1 MSSKTAQ
8 KGSLETHTN
17 SKQNEKEY
25 AGPHRSD
32 SNFLYF
38 CVHLLGVRIAVV
50 FSGAKKSRHHKDV
63 WIFVLSEGCDIT
75 HRCHACA
82 WNCRAIEPNGFGP
95 TYESPKKETIR
106 MDGFLWYPNTIEQLL
121 TRTGILRRL
130 RRLRVA
136 SAFVLTAGQNQ
147 RHCIPLPCLRMEL
160 PGDRTQ
166 WVRSDIRITKKETI
180 RMDGFFFVFSEHYGS
195 LDYGAFSIILSP
207 RTSEQFLPTLFQ
219 FQHSSIAKKC
229 RRLFAIGILLIQ
241 SDDDLL
247 AASGI

>member
-1 MSSKTAQ
+1 MHRNCPADRLQNQQLQHALLELLQKTFFHPHHPCISKYFVLLNIKYHISPSLSSKTAQ

-75 HRCHACA
+75 YPCHACA
-82 WNCRAIEPNGFGP
+82 WNCRVIEPNGFDP

-106 MDGFLWYPNTIEQLL
+106 MDGF
-121 TRTGILRRL
+121 
-130 RRLRVA
+130 
-136 SAFVLTAGQNQ
+136 
-147 RHCIPLPCLRMEL
+147 
-160 PGDRTQ
+160 
-166 WVRSDIRITKKETI
+166 
-180 RMDGFFFVFSEHYGS
+180 FFVFSLHY
-195 LDYGAFSIILSP
+195 
-207 RTSEQFLPTLFQ
+207 R
-219 FQHSSIAKKC
+219 
-229 RRLFAIGILLIQ
+229 
-241 SDDDLL
+241 
-247 AASGI
+247 

>member
-75 HRCHACA
+75 YRRHACA

-106 MDGFLWYPNTIEQLL
+106 MDGFLWYPNTIDQLL

-180 RMDGFFFVFSEHYGS
+180 RMDGFFFGDPYGNRTHITAVKGRCLNLLTNGPGS
-195 LDYGAFSIILSP
+195 GNLTRTDDTPGMNRMLYQLSY
-207 RTSEQFLPTLFQ
+207 
-219 FQHSSIAKKC
+219 A
-229 RRLFAIGILLIQ
+229 AIFTC
-241 SDDDLL
+241 
-247 AASGI
+247 AASHGHDVL

>member
-1 MSSKTAQ
+1 MYFVLLNIKYHISPSLSSKTAQ

-75 HRCHACA
+75 YRCHACA

-106 MDGFLWYPNTIEQLL
+106 MDGFFFGDPYGNRTHITAVKGRCLNLLTNGPGSGNL
-121 TRTGILRRL
+121 TRTDDTPGM
-130 RRLRVA
+130 
-136 SAFVLTAGQNQ
+136 N
-147 RHCIPLPCLRMEL
+147 RML
-160 PGDRTQ
+160 YQ
-166 WVRSDIRITKKETI
+166 
-180 RMDGFFFVFSEHYGS
+180 
-195 LDYGAFSIILSP
+195 LSY
-207 RTSEQFLPTLFQ
+207 
-219 FQHSSIAKKC
+219 A
-229 RRLFAIGILLIQ
+229 AIFTC
-241 SDDDLL
+241 
-247 AASGI
+247 AASHGHDVL

>member
-106 MDGFLWYPNTIEQLL
+106 MDGFLWYPNTIDQLL

-160 PGDRTQ
+160 PGDRTL

-180 RMDGFFFVFSEHYGS
+180 RMDGFFFGDPYGNRTHITAVKGRCLNLLTNGPGS
-195 LDYGAFSIILSP
+195 GNLTRTDDTPGMNRMLYQLSY
-207 RTSEQFLPTLFQ
+207 
-219 FQHSSIAKKC
+219 A
-229 RRLFAIGILLIQ
+229 AIFTC
-241 SDDDLL
+241 
-247 AASGI
+247 AASHGHDVL

>member
-1 MSSKTAQ
+1 MQ

-75 HRCHACA
+75 YRCHACA
-82 WNCRAIEPNGFGP
+82 WNCRVIEPNGFDP

-106 MDGFLWYPNTIEQLL
+106 MDGFLWYPNTIDQLL

-180 RMDGFFFVFSEHYGS
+180 RMDGFFFGDPYGNTPPTAS
-195 LDYGAFSIILSP
+195 APCRLGICFDRRSKPAALHTAAMLAHGIAGRSNPMGSVRHTNHQKRNHP
-207 RTSEQFLPTLFQ
+207 DGWFLFW
-219 FQHSSIAKKC
+219 
-229 RRLFAIGILLIQ
+229 
-241 SDDDLL
+241 
-247 AASGI
+247 

>member
-1 MSSKTAQ
+1 MYFVLLNIKYNISPSLSSKTAQ

-32 SNFLYF
+32 SNFFYF

-75 HRCHACA
+75 YRCHACA

-106 MDGFLWYPNTIEQLL
+106 MDGFFLCFHYTIDE
-121 TRTGILRRL
+121 RGNPRFRERR
-130 RRLRVA
+130 
-136 SAFVLTAGQNQ
+136 
-147 RHCIPLPCLRMEL
+147 
-160 PGDRTQ
+160 
-166 WVRSDIRITKKETI
+166 
-180 RMDGFFFVFSEHYGS
+180 
-195 LDYGAFSIILSP
+195 
-207 RTSEQFLPTLFQ
+207 
-219 FQHSSIAKKC
+219 
-229 RRLFAIGILLIQ
+229 
-241 SDDDLL
+241 
-247 AASGI
+247 